1 MKSPTAHHRSTSVT
15 LRVAL
20 ILAALTPNLLLAQ
33 VSSPEKSS
41 APTATTSVKPTTTAA
56 VESPTNATS
65 NAVVELSPFTVNA
78 AEDTGWRAQN
88 TLAGSRMNSSLADT
102 PGVLDV
108 LTKEFLDDMGVTSLD
123 QALAFSANFEDNSAG
138 DQGVN
143 SAYPGAN
150 QGMNFNVR
158 GQSGVLARNFLATS
172 FRPEFYTIE
181 RIDNSSGPNAILF
194 GIGSAGGVANVSSK
208 RAKLSRF
215 ETSIDFR
222 VDNYRSL
229 RATVDTNLV
238 MIPKKLA
245 LRVNAIDSRG
255 QGYRKYSDN
264 DLSGTQLA
272 LKFRPF
278 ENTEINVEYELDHST
293 GLVVDPRTTDERITT
308 WIAAGS
314 QTVVVPTNWDT
325 ITAAARTT
333 LLTSYSPQGID
344 NSGTADQPVYVAGNQ
359 PYMINTKNALRST
372 GTNLQLTNNAL
383 LPYTMN
389 VSGPGG
395 LKEINRH
402 LLAVSIDQK
411 LAKSLY
417 ANISLSR
424 EGGDAVTYQSF
435 HGTGGGATALTADP
449 NATLNNT
456 SALANLSGRTFAT
469 NTAGQIIN
477 PHAGEWYLDGRWR
490 RRTQDSRRDSVQAS
504 LAWGFDAGKWLGSH
518 NLVTNFAY
526 SEYSTPSASY
536 DEMWVNAPFN
546 NNPTATANAVI
557 RRSYLAG
564 GNLADFT
571 NVPWMQTQSLT
582 WNHPTK
588 GVQTTGWVINGPA
601 RNDYRDRSALIAA
614 QSAFFKRHL
623 ITTVGVRKDEQ
634 NSYQFLPHV
643 IKPPGY
649 ETSNGLSVIDAASV
663 VDKTTLSGATKTL
676 GAVLHITNWVS
687 VYGNKSNA
695 ISPIAAWKFGPDGL
709 RGPNQQGEGLDGGL
723 KFKLFD
729 EKLSL
734 DLGYYDTATV
744 GASGRF
750 NLSVKTDG
758 TVPWAWDAIFETL
771 DHPDGAAQVLNIND
785 AAAVNAVIAKYRAIR
800 PIWLSDA
807 DVGDRA
813 SRGYEAR
820 LMANPFKGLRLR
832 ATFSITNVRKENQ
845 MIYSQEAFLEL
856 KNYLAELKTTHP
868 TVGSLTNVAGK
879 TLLTIDQN
887 VAAIDQYIQEAIAAD
902 SSGYESSKYRGNFNA
917 SYDLPG
923 RFKGWTTGFG
933 TRYQSGR
940 VVANY
945 QIVNPAKPN
954 LILNTIPVFGASQT
968 TWSAL
973 LRYTTRN
980 QIFGRKTKLS
990 FQLNVENLMNKNG
1003 TEIRR
1008 YSTYKIAPGAA
1019 IPPLGP
1025 PTYIWVVNP
1034 RSWSLTTRIDF

>member
-1 MKSPTAHHRSTSVT
+1 MTNPSTT
-15 LRVAL
+15 QWTQNRP
-20 ILAALTPNLLLAQ
+20 LAVVVSLFIAANALTAQ
-33 VSSPEKSS
+33 TVKSEAIPSDPVPKSTVPAAAGAGS
-41 APTATTSVKPTTTAA
+41 AG
-56 VESPTNATS
+56 EII
-65 NAVVELSPFTVNA
+65 ELSPFTVNA

-108 LTKEFLDDMGVTSLD
+108 LTKEFLDDMGVTTLD

-208 RAKLSRF
+208 RAKLSKF
-215 ETSIDFR
+215 ETSVDFR
-222 VDNYRSL
+222 TDNYRSL

-238 MIPKKLA
+238 MIPQKLA
-245 LRVNAIDSRG
+245 LRVNAIASRG
-255 QGYRKYSDN
+255 QGFREYSDN

-278 ENTEINVEYELDHST
+278 EHTEINVEYELDHST
-293 GLVVDPRTTDERITT
+293 GLIVDPRTTDERITT
-308 WIAAGS
+308 WIASGAK
-314 QTVVVPTNWDT
+314 TVVVPTNWDT

-333 LLTSYSPQGID
+333 LLNSYTSMGID
-344 NSGTADQPVYVAGNQ
+344 NSGTADLPIYVAGNQ
-359 PYMINTKNALRST
+359 PYMMNGKNALRST
-372 GTNLQLTNNAL
+372 GTNRQLTDNAL
-383 LPYTMN
+383 LPYTVN

-402 LLAVSIDQK
+402 LLAVSLDQK

-417 ANISLSR
+417 ANLSLSR

-435 HGTGGGATALTADP
+435 RGTGGGATALTADP
-449 NATLNNT
+449 NATLNNA
-456 SALANLSGRTFAT
+456 SALANLSGRTFST
-469 NTAGQIIN
+469 NSAGQIIN

-490 RRTQDSRRDSVQAS
+490 RRTQDSHRDSVQAS

-518 NLVTNFAY
+518 NVVANVAY
-526 SEYSTPSASY
+526 SEYGTPSASY
-536 DEMWVNAPFN
+536 DEMWVKAPFN
-546 NNPTATANAVI
+546 NNATAVANAVI

-564 GNLADFT
+564 GNLANFT
-571 NVPWMQTQSLT
+571 NVPWMQTQGLT
-582 WNHPTK
+582 WQHPTK
-588 GVQTTGWVINGPA
+588 GNLTSGWILNGPA
-601 RNDYRDRSALIAA
+601 QNDYRDRSALVAA
-614 QSAFFKRHL
+614 QSAFFKRRL
-623 ITTVGVRKDEQ
+623 ITTIGFRKDEQ

-649 ETSNGLSVIDAASV
+649 ETSTGLSVIDADSV
-663 VDKTTLSGATKTL
+663 VDKTVLSGATKTL
-676 GAVLHITNWVS
+676 GAVFRLTNWLS

-723 KFKLFD
+723 KFKLFED
-729 EKLSL
+729 KVSL
-734 DLGYYDTATV
+734 DLGYYHTSTV
-744 GASGRF
+744 GSSGRF

-771 DHPDGAAQVLNIND
+771 DHPDGGAAQVLNIKD
-785 AAAVNAVIAKYRAIR
+785 PAAVNAVTAKYGAIR

-807 DVGDRA
+807 DIGDRA
-813 SRGYEAR
+813 SKGYEAR
-820 LMANPFKGLRLR
+820 LLANPFKGLRLR
-832 ATFSITNVRKENQ
+832 ATFSITNVAKENQ
-845 MIYSQEAFLEL
+845 MSYSQEAFLQL
-856 KNYLAELKTTHP
+856 KNYLADLKSTRP

-879 TLLTIDQN
+879 TTLTIDQN

-902 SSGYESSKYRGNFNA
+902 SSGYDSAKYRANFNA

-923 RFKGWTTGFG
+923 RFKGWSTGLG
-933 TRYQSGR
+933 MRYQSGR

-945 QIVNPAKPN
+945 QIVDAAKPN
-954 LILNTIPVFGASQT
+954 LILDTIPVFGGSQT
-968 TWSAL
+968 SWSAL

-990 FQLNVENLMNKNG
+990 FQLNVENLLNENG
-1003 TEIRR
+1003 AEIRR

-1034 RSWSLTTRIDF
+1034 RSWSLSTRIDF